1 MVAWSLGGKAGSAS
15 FRERFEA
22 DPSGRS
28 PYGTSSRGRRDG
40 VVRAPEWSLIGL
52 STSIVR
58 CELLS
63 RRELCGAGDSS
74 ARVHRAPLA
83 CSFRYRHPSS
93 AKSFRARRGGLLLL

>member
-63 RRELCGAGDSS
+63 RRELCGAGDFE
-74 ARVHRAPLA
+74 RA
-83 CSFRYRHPSS
+83 CSRRPHRVFVHSDIIRHPQNR
-93 AKSFRARRGGLLLL
+93 FGPVFVVY